1 MNVEWKAERPAIAA
15 GNRKDQH
22 MNRRTFSK
30 TLAMAVASGA
40 LAPRDLWAAQAR
52 KLKIGITGLI
62 FRATPGA
69 PENLDQALKDM
80 SELGYHSFETWGSV
94 LEHHDKAG
102 TLGAMIQKH
111 GVPLRSAFMGVN
123 VHDPSALKDSIAQV
137 VRWGQVLRKHGG
149 TFAAV
154 NAGGVKRDAFNF
166 KEARPHIV
174 TGLNEHGKALAD
186 IGIASG
192 LHQHTGSAVDGPDE
206 VYAVM
211 EAVDTRVFKF
221 APDTGQLQ
229 KAGGDAAKIVKDF
242 KSIVAHMHLKDYKGW
257 EHFQGYSPLGE
268 GKVDLKAILETME
281 EANPNANIMHEL
293 DGSAK
298 QPYTPRETAERSK
311 AYLQTLGYE
320 FRR

>member
-1 MNVEWKAERPAIAA
+1 
-15 GNRKDQH
+15 

-30 TLAMAVASGA
+30 TVAMAVAGGA
-40 LAPRDLWAAQAR
+40 LAPQNLWAAQAR

-62 FRATPGA
+62 FRATPGE
-69 PENLDQALKDM
+69 PQNLEQALKDM

-102 TLGAMIQKH
+102 TLGAMIQKY
-111 GVPLRSAFMGVN
+111 GIPLRSAFMGVN
-123 VHDPSALKDSIAQV
+123 VHDPSALKASVAQV
-137 VRWGQVLRKHGG
+137 VRWGQVLKKHGG
-149 TFAAV
+149 TFAV
-154 NAGGVKRDAFNF
+154 INAGGVKREVFNF
-166 KEARPHIV
+166 KEALPHII

-186 IGIASG
+186 IGLASG
-192 LHQHTGSAVDGPDE
+192 LHQHTGSAIDTPDE

-211 EAVDTRVFKF
+211 EKVDTKVFKF

-242 KSIVAHMHLKDYKGW
+242 RSIVAHMHLKDYKGW

-268 GKVDLKAILETME
+268 GKVDLKSILDTME
-281 EANPNANIMHEL
+281 QTNPNANIMHEL
-293 DGSAK
+293 DGSAN

-311 AYLQTLGYE
+311 KYLQTLGYE

>member
-1 MNVEWKAERPAIAA
+1 
-15 GNRKDQH
+15 

-30 TLAMAVASGA
+30 TVAMAVASGA
-40 LAPRDLWAAQAR
+40 LAPQNLWAAQAR

-62 FRATPGA
+62 FRATPGE
-69 PENLDQALKDM
+69 PQNLEQALKDM

-102 TLGAMIQKH
+102 TLGAMIQKY
-111 GVPLRSAFMGVN
+111 GIPLRSAFMGVN

-137 VRWGQVLRKHGG
+137 VRWGQVLKKHGG
-149 TFAAV
+149 TFAVV
-154 NAGGVKRDAFNF
+154 NAGGVKREVFSF
-166 KEARPHIV
+166 TEARPHIV

-186 IGIASG
+186 IGLAAG
-192 LHQHTGSAVDGPDE
+192 LHQHTGSAVDTPDE

-211 EAVDTRVFKF
+211 EAVDTKVMKF

-229 KAGGDAAKIVKDF
+229 KAGGDAAKMVKDF

-257 EHFQGYSPLGE
+257 EHFQGYCPLGE
-268 GKVDLKAILETME
+268 GKVDLKSILETME
-281 EANPNANIMHEL
+281 ETNPNANIMHEL
-293 DGSAK
+293 DGSGNA
-298 QPYTPRETAERSK
+298 PYTPRETAARSK

>member
-1 MNVEWKAERPAIAA
+1 
-15 GNRKDQH
+15 

-30 TLAMAVASGA
+30 TMAMAVASGA
-40 LAPRDLWAAQAR
+40 LAPQDLWAAQTR

-62 FRATPGA
+62 FRATPGE
-69 PENLDQALKDM
+69 PQNLEQALKDM

-102 TLGAMIQKH
+102 TLGAMIQKY
-111 GVPLRSAFMGVN
+111 GIPLRSAFMGVN
-123 VHDPSALKDSIAQV
+123 VHDPSALKDSVAQV
-137 VRWGQVLRKHGG
+137 VRWGQVLKKHGG
-149 TFAAV
+149 TFAVV
-154 NAGGVKRDAFNF
+154 NAGGVKREAFSF
-166 KEARPHIV
+166 TEARPHIV

-186 IGIASG
+186 IGLAAG
-192 LHQHTGSAVDGPDE
+192 LHQHTGSAVDTPDE

-211 EAVDTRVFKF
+211 EAVDTKVMKF

-229 KAGGDAAKIVKDF
+229 KAGGDAAKMVQDF

-268 GKVDLKAILETME
+268 GKVDLKSILETME
-281 EANPNANIMHEL
+281 ATNPNANIMHEL
-293 DGSAK
+293 DGSANA
-298 QPYTPRETAERSK
+298 PYTPRETAARSK

>member
-1 MNVEWKAERPAIAA
+1 
-15 GNRKDQH
+15 

-40 LAPRDLWAAQAR
+40 LAPQDMWAAQAR

-62 FRATPGA
+62 FRATPGE
-69 PENLDQALKDM
+69 PQNLEQALKDM

-102 TLGAMIQKH
+102 TLGAMIQKY
-111 GVPLRSAFMGVN
+111 GIPLRSAFMGVN
-123 VHDPSALKDSIAQV
+123 VHDPSMLKESVAQV
-137 VRWGQVLRKHGG
+137 VRWGQVLKKHGG
-149 TFAAV
+149 TFAV
-154 NAGGVKRDAFNF
+154 INAGGVKREAFNF
-166 KEARPHIV
+166 KAALPHIV

-186 IGIASG
+186 IGLASG

-211 EAVDTRVFKF
+211 EKVDSRVFKF

-257 EHFQGYSPLGE
+257 EHFQGYCPLGE
-268 GKVDLKAILETME
+268 GKVDLKSILETME
-281 EANPNANIMHEL
+281 ATNPSANIMHEL
-293 DGSAK
+293 DGSGNA
-298 QPYTPRETAERSK
+298 PYTPRETAERSK
-311 AYLQTLGYE
+311 KYLQMLGYQ
-320 FRR
+320 FLR